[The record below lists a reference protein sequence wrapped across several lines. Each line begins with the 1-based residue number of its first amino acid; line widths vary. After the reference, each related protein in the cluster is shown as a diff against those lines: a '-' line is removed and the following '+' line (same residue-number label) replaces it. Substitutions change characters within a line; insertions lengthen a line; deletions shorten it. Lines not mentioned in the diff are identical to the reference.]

1 MMFMESKKSRKT
13 LKELDRDLE
22 KLEVA
27 FARLD
32 EKVRFIEKLVVA
44 VVVIALSSLISL
56 ALSKA

>member
-44 VVVIALSSLISL
+44 MIVIALSSLISL
-56 ALSKA
+56 ALSKV

>member
-1 MMFMESKKSRKT
+1 MESKKSRKT

-56 ALSKA
+56 ALSKV

>member
-56 ALSKA
+56 ALSKV